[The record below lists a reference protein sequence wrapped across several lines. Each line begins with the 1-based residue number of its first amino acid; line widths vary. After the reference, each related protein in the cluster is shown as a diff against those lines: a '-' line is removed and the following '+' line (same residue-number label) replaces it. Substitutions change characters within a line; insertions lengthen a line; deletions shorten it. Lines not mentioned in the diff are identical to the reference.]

1 MTDRDE
7 KYPLHHPNML
17 SGLGVTEDQWLEFL
31 VIASQWCD
39 SSRTQDDPF
48 NANYLTLLRR
58 YQSPNRIAYR
68 EGRGVCHGGSCATF
82 QVEGYVPL
90 VTFTALLGEEVLEER
105 IDYTQKIETMPWN
118 DDELKRYFAWLTTD
132 SPYAE
137 AFIPMDP
144 EWIINFGTITRL
156 DVDGRMTLA
165 AFMLTRYAHEF
176 RSLIHVWDTL
186 VTKLGADPRMAFI
199 FAHLVDNPTFKFQSG
214 YPKEVVQWKDRLST
228 GHNAI
233 YTNSVNLE
241 FITKF
246 LNYQPGTK
254 LDNPA
259 STVQFRKRYT
269 NGAYWMFRSGRV
281 GEGKPNDLFDSNY
294 YIMDGYTKYLPEDVR
309 REIGCYI
316 PSTANK
322 IANPFAPNTPMG
334 RCADKTTTVTASLE
348 TLWQGWCAF
357 IEAKMAEQTKLTT
370 KKVA

>member
-1 MTDRDE
+1 MLFHR
-7 KYPLHHPNML
+7 NML
-17 SGLGVTEDQWLEFL
+17 ADQGVSEEQWLEFL
-31 VIASQWCD
+31 VKAGQWSE
-39 SSRTQDDPF
+39 SSRKLSGPF
-48 NANYLTLLRR
+48 NANYLTLLTQNSEKF
-58 YQSPNRIAYR
+58 YYKY
-68 EGRGVCHGGSCATF
+68 GRGVCHGGSHETF
-82 QVEGYVPL
+82 RYDGYTPL
-90 VTFTALLGEEVLEER
+90 VTFTALLDAEALEER
-105 IDYTQKIETMPWN
+105 IDYAQSIRTMPWN
-118 DDELKRYFAWLTTD
+118 VDELKRYFAWLTTD

-199 FAHLVDNPTFKFQSG
+199 FAHLVDNPGSKFQSG
-214 YPKEVVQWKDRLST
+214 DPKEVFRWKDRVIS
-228 GHNAI
+228 GHNVI
-233 YTNSVNLE
+233 YTNAVNLE

-246 LNYQPGTK
+246 INYQPGTK

-259 STVQFRKRYT
+259 RTVQVQKSYT
-269 NGAYWMFRSGRV
+269 SGVYWMFRSGRV
-281 GEGKPNDLFDSNY
+281 GERATSELFESNY

-309 REIGCYI
+309 RKIGCYM
-316 PSTANK
+316 PSAS
-322 IANPFAPNTPMG
+322 AQLPNPFDPRIQKSSGGN
-334 RCADKTTTVTASLE
+334 RTTEVFASLE

-357 IEAKMAEQTKLTT
+357 IEAKMTEQAEQTT